1 MKLEKKDLLT
11 IKVNK
16 KNVDIFKM
24 YLDEIEARLSES
36 TDTQDK
42 KDLNQMKRNGEK
54 ILKILNQKS
63 YDYDNKSLIGATYP
77 NLGIYKDIIQARAQI
92 SSNAKI
98 LEPDLSEKPLSPKDL
113 DFIEAISCSP
123 AFLRGECPHYDSKVE
138 VNGKNSKIEILYKT
152 MFSTEVYIQIIG
164 VAIRAGKETID
175 LDVNLHSDLEPLS
188 ISGKKCRENCK
199 KEKHTTMMGDKNH
212 PKGKNNCAFKH
223 DENVLTLFENKNEA
237 VEEKMREK
245 LSKVF
250 PIMDKYVKMLFP
262 DTYDKMSYLK
272 DHPRM
277 KCRKIRINT
286 KNFNE
291 NSIFSSVAYVDKH
304 TDAHK

>member
-1 MKLEKKDLLT
+1 
-11 IKVNK
+11 
-16 KNVDIFKM
+16 
-24 YLDEIEARLSES
+24 
-36 TDTQDK
+36 
-42 KDLNQMKRNGEK
+42 
-54 ILKILNQKS
+54 
-63 YDYDNKSLIGATYP
+63 
-77 NLGIYKDIIQARAQI
+77 
-92 SSNAKI
+92 
-98 LEPDLSEKPLSPKDL
+98 
-113 DFIEAISCSP
+113 
-123 AFLRGECPHYDSKVE
+123 
-138 VNGKNSKIEILYKT
+138 
-152 MFSTEVYIQIIG
+152 
-164 VAIRAGKETID
+164 
-175 LDVNLHSDLEPLS
+175 
-188 ISGKKCRENCK
+188 
-199 KEKHTTMMGDKNH
+199 MGDKNH

-262 DTYDKMSYLK
+262 DIYDKMSYLK